1 MIPKH
6 IILLFSFLL
15 GLSVFS
21 QSPSPK
27 PSLVLQAVCW
37 DRFASKNLCYFPWGN
52 HEEENA
58 TKINLDVGFSSP
70 SHPFVYYG
78 KSPLKFFEQELVQS
92 LDSLETDE
100 SKLKEIGEFTFNA
113 TEGITSDFL
122 LLLIEDKQN
131 AKIKTYPMSLKQ
143 ENLPYES
150 FNCYSQYNENIYLA
164 YGEQKQVLAPGKSVR
179 FKSIENQT
187 SPEIQ
192 VFTRKDGK
200 YIESMK
206 EYIKVSQ
213 DRRGIVFFSPYR
225 NRLKMKRYYIN
236 RSPIEEA
243 LGYGSLPSNLE
254 IEETLDVNKT
264 QSIPP
269 IQN

>member
-1 MIPKH
+1 
-6 IILLFSFLL
+6 
-15 GLSVFS
+15 
-21 QSPSPK
+21 
-27 PSLVLQAVCW
+27 
-37 DRFASKNLCYFPWGN
+37 
-52 HEEENA
+52 
-58 TKINLDVGFSSP
+58 
-70 SHPFVYYG
+70 
-78 KSPLKFFEQELVQS
+78 VQP
-92 LDSLETDE
+92 LDSIERDE
-100 SKLKEIGEFTFNA
+100 NKLKEIGEFTFNA

-179 FKSIENQT
+179 FKSTEDQR
-187 SPEIQ
+187 SSEIK

-200 YIESMK
+200 YLESMK

-264 QSIPP
+264 ESIPP
-269 IQN
+269 LQN

>member
-1 MIPKH
+1 MNIV
-6 IILLFSFLL
+6 ILILVLL
-15 GLSVFS
+15 CPFVFV
-21 QSPSPK
+21 QANKQK
-27 PSLVLQAVCW
+27 PSLILQAVCW

-52 HEEENA
+52 HEEANA
-58 TKINLDVGFSSP
+58 TKINLDIGFSSP

-78 KSPLKFFEQELVQS
+78 KSPLKFFEQELVQP
-92 LDSLETDE
+92 LDSIERDE
-100 SKLKEIGEFTFNA
+100 NKLKEIGEFTFNA

-179 FKSIENQT
+179 FKSTEDQR
-187 SPEIQ
+187 SSEIK

-200 YIESMK
+200 YLESMK

-236 RSPIEEA
+236 RSPIEGA

-264 QSIPP
+264 ESVPP